1 GEQLGLLGIRRRPG
15 IVGLLPL
22 LVAPHEALLVRGE
35 VSADLIADE
44 EVLVRGKA
52 ETGARGVC
60 EFGTAFAMA
69 LRRTRDF
76 RDSLRDG
83 GLREDQLRAT
93 GGRPLGFVDRLLDRD
108 KVVPVRQR
116 DHIPPDR
123 LEARRGVLAL
133 RL

>member
-1 GEQLGLLGIRRRPG
+1 ARGTRGQLRVSRERRNRLEQPVSVRRGFPAGEQLGLLGIRRRPG

-93 GGRPLGFVDRLLDRD
+93 GGRPLGFVDRLL
-108 KVVPVRQR
+108 
-116 DHIPPDR
+116 
-123 LEARRGVLAL
+123 
-133 RL
+133 